1 MENEGKAGFGM
12 TEALSI
18 ALSGLTAQKQRLAA
32 TASNIANAATSG
44 TVPNASTAGSIPN
57 ADPSAPAST
66 LYRPLQ
72 VSLTTVQAGENGY
85 GVRADVTADAE
96 GYTIA
101 YSPSSSFADG
111 EGYIAVPN
119 VDLTTEAVTLLDIK
133 NAYKANLAVMKTQ
146 DEMAGQLMDII
157 S

>member
-1 MENEGKAGFGM
+1 M

-32 TASNIANAATSG
+32 TASNIANVS
-44 TVPNASTAGSIPN
+44 TVGSIPS

-66 LYRPLQ
+66 VYKPLQ
-72 VSLTTVQAGENGY
+72 VSLTSVQAGESNY
-85 GVRADVTADAE
+85 GVRAEVTENPE
-96 GYTIA
+96 GYSVA
-101 YSPSSSFADG
+101 FSPDSSFANEDG
-111 EGYIAVPN
+111 FIAVPN
-119 VDLTTEAVTLLDIK
+119 VDLTTEAVNLLDIK